1 VPDAAANPYLATAA
15 LIAAGLDGID
25 RELDPGPACTDDL
38 FALSL
43 PTIRERGIALL
54 PQSLDAAIDALDAS
68 ALMQQTLG
76 TTLHREF
83 VRLKR
88 DEWLTYARHVSAW
101 ELERYAA
108 TF

>member
-1 VPDAAANPYLATAA
+1 V

-25 RELDPGPACTDDL
+25 RGLDPGLACTEDL

-43 PTIRERGIALL
+43 GEIRQRGIPLL
-54 PQSLDAAIDALDAS
+54 PQSLAEAVEALAS
-68 ALMQQTLG
+68 DEVVAGALG
-76 TTLHREF
+76 PVLHGEF
-83 VRLKR
+83 LRLKR
-88 DEWLTYARHVSAW
+88 DEWLSYARHVSTW